1 MYVLIALLGVL
12 AAVFMY
18 VYYYQPQKEK
28 NEALAAENKRLQ
40 TEVTRL
46 EEHALKKAEYEA
58 EIESMKKEINEFIVK
73 FPADMLP
80 EDSIMY
86 TKWMEEENNTYVSTV
101 NIGTPAEVVYPGQVT
116 LMPPENVGNTD
127 VASVADV
134 VAMDLHMYNVPLSMS
149 LSTTY
154 NDFKGLVNYLYE
166 QEHRVDIGSVSL
178 GFDHTTGGLSGS
190 VVLNRYYLTGSNIPY
205 EESDIPYIDTGVD
218 TIFGNVN

>member
-1 MYVLIALLGVL
+1 MFVLVALLGVV
-12 AAVFMY
+12 AAVLTY

-28 NEALAAENKRLQ
+28 NKALEAENQRLQ
-40 TEVTRL
+40 TEVSRL
-46 EEHALKKAEYEA
+46 EELALKQGEFEA
-58 EIESMKKEINEFIVK
+58 EIESMKKEITEFIVQ
-73 FPADMLP
+73 FPSDILP

-86 TKWMEEENNTYVSTV
+86 TKWMEDENNTYVSTV
-101 NIGTPAEVVYPGQVT
+101 NIATPTEVVYPGEVT

-127 VASVADV
+127 IASVSDV
-134 VAMDLHMYNVPLSMS
+134 AAMDLHMYNVPLSMS

-166 QEHRVDIGSVSL
+166 QEHRVDINSVNL

-190 VVLNRYYLTGSNIPY
+190 IVLDTYYLSGSNIPY
-205 EESDIPYIDTGVD
+205 EESRIPYIEVGVD